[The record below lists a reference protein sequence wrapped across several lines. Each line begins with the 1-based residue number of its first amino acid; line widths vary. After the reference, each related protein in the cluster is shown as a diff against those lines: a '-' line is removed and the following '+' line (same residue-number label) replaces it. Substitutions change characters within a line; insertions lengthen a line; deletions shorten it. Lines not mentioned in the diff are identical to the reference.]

1 MELSL
6 LSADVSIRGE
16 EDGERVSLARHG
28 GTEERSAASVI
39 LRESRGGE
47 GRRKGRREGRRE
59 GGRDKD
65 RRRAERG
72 REGGRA
78 QVNSPK
84 LC

>member
-1 MELSL
+1 MELSV
-6 LSADVSIRGE
+6 LSADVSIREE

-28 GTEERSAASVI
+28 GTEEGSAASVI

-47 GRRKGRREGRRE
+47 GGRKGRREG
-59 GGRDKD
+59 GRNKD